1 MLKLSVL
8 VLSIEVILIR
18 VNLQSVQPDRT
29 TMRQDF
35 RWHHRIWTPE
45 DVDL

>member
-1 MLKLSVL
+1 MLKLTVL

-18 VNLQSVQPDRT
+18 VNLQSVQPDTT
-29 TMRQDF
+29 TMRQGF
-35 RWHHRIWTPE
+35 RWHRRIWTPE